1 MIRRAAI
8 PVYAVLLV
16 ATLPAVAHAQSAIV
30 GVAKDT
36 SGAVLPGV
44 TVAASSDV
52 LIEKTREVIT
62 DSQGAYKIVDLRP
75 GTYVVTFTL
84 TGFQTF
90 RRENVEL
97 PAEFTSTLNPDLKVG
112 PLA

>member
-1 MIRRAAI
+1 HSGLHPGVCLEEAAVMSRRL
-8 PVYAVLLV
+8 AVPFFVILLF
-16 ATLPAVAHAQSAIV
+16 AMLPSAAHAQSAIA
-30 GVAKDT
+30 GVVKDT

-62 DSQGAYKIVDLRP
+62 DGQGAYKVVDLRP

-84 TGFQTF
+84 AGFQTF
-90 RRENVEL
+90 RREN
-97 PAEFTSTLNPDLKVG
+97 
-112 PLA
+112 